1 MNHLITPDT
10 RLSDIIVEAPS
21 TLAILSRFGV
31 RLGVGDATVASASR
45 QLNVDP
51 ILMVTILNTSL
62 HDDYDPSDWL
72 KHLAVPDVER
82 YLNFTRA
89 YHEHYQLPNIER
101 HFQLLLGKSSSSN
114 LQPMLQFFHQV
125 QQQMLATSDYS
136 NADDLDD
143 KITDL
148 MSMIAIH
155 LQGDYDANLA
165 HAVLHAIGSLRTS
178 LAQSNRIVSRIL
190 QPLRR
195 SSESPLPSKP

>member
-62 HDDYDPSDWL
+62 YDDYDPSAWL
-72 KHLAVPDVER
+72 PHMAVADVKH

-89 YHEHYQLPNIER
+89 YHEHYQLPNIEH

-143 KITDL
+143 KINDL

-178 LAQSNRIVSRIL
+178 LAQSHRIVSRIL